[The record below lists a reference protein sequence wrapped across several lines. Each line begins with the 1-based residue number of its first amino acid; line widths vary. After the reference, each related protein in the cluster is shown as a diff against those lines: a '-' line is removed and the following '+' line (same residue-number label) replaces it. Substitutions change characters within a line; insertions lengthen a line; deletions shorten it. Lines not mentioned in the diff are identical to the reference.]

1 MKISSK
7 SAGFYAWVAIGL
19 TCLIYAPMAIEYM
32 GQYFTSHAPELYL
45 RAISE
50 VIRLNHDSTVGSLV
64 HHEVPTYVRSR
75 WIMAVHTVCAG
86 IAILLGVLQFSKRV
100 RRNRPVLHR
109 LVGRLTLIVVA
120 ASMAM
125 ALAFLFRTGSAQTTS
140 GPPFYNVLLLFAIF
154 VLAGAVLAF
163 TAIIRGE
170 VRLHQAFMT
179 YMFAMLLT
187 APVIRIVVIALLLWA
202 DGESFNTDF
211 MIGSAMAGPLAVFG
225 ATIAMRYFTGKAKSG
240 SSFASLPA
248 VTWGARV
255 AGVVGLLVVIGV
267 GVKLLDSVDMPI
279 FMVTLE
285 TAVLLVACVTL
296 RRRAGAAGEENAA
309 KDWGI
314 MESAISSTPVVCLVL
329 FAIYSLF
336 WPAAMAFFCA
346 ILASPVVAMS
356 IGYFPIAWTRRTQ
369 WVRDDSLPQVP
380 SPARG

>member
-19 TCLIYAPMAIEYM
+19 VCLIYAPMAIEYM
-32 GQYFTSHAPELYL
+32 AQYFTPRAPELYL
-45 RAISE
+45 RSISE
-50 VIRLNHDSTVGSLV
+50 VVRLNHDSTVGSLV

-75 WIMAVHTVCAG
+75 GIMVVHTVAAG

-100 RRNRPVLHR
+100 RRNWPGLHR
-109 LVGRLTLIVVA
+109 LAGRLMLIVVA
-120 ASMAM
+120 ASMAT

-163 TAIIRGE
+163 TAIIRGQ

-187 APVIRIVVIALLLWA
+187 APIIRVVVITLLLTA

-211 MIGSAMAGPLAVFG
+211 MIGAAMAGPLAVFG
-225 ATIAMRYFTGKAKSG
+225 ATIAMRYFTGKAKSRP
-240 SSFASLPA
+240 SFASLPA

-255 AGVVGLLVVIGV
+255 AGVVGLLVVTGV

-279 FMVTLE
+279 FMVILE
-285 TAVLLVACVTL
+285 TVMLLLACVAL
-296 RRRAGAAGEENAA
+296 RRRARAAGEENAA

-314 MESAISSTPVVCLVL
+314 LESAIISTPVVCLVL

-369 WVRDDSLPQVP
+369 RVRDDSVPQVP